1 MKIRSVDGVKS
12 TLIDNKKPAEEASI
26 SFVDVFTQK
35 NNDSNH
41 KRQQKLFDEIED
53 QGKILAE
60 SCNIEDL
67 KKYKKLVKEFMQEAL
82 DKGLELHQSRGYSRG
97 GRMKLFK
104 TVKLV
109 DEKLYQLTDK
119 LLHSKEKGLNV
130 LKAIGEIKGL
140 LMDIYT

>member
-1 MKIRSVDGVKS
+1 MKVRSVDSIKS
-12 TLIDNKKPAEEASI
+12 TVMNNKKTEEEASI
-26 SFVDVFTQK
+26 SFVDVFAQK
-35 NNDSNH
+35 NQDNNH
-41 KRQQKLFDEIED
+41 ERQQKLLYEIED
-53 QGKILAE
+53 QGKILAD

-67 KKYKKLVKEFMQEAL
+67 KKYKELVKTFMQEVV

-109 DEKLYQLTDK
+109 DEKLVQLTDN
-119 LLHSKEKGLNV
+119 LINSKEKGMNM
-130 LKAIGEIKGL
+130 LKIIGEIKGL